1 MKTII
6 FTIMLALTIIQ
17 SSKAQ
22 KQYIDIVSLQTLV
35 ENNETEFDKQK
46 ATRDQAAVVMAYETT
61 NRTIL
66 AKAKAKFVELANR
79 YNSLG
84 TAIDAAN
91 IGLQATPMVNN
102 IVRNQAELIKLCEG
116 VPAISILAL
125 QSEIEFVQRSKSLV
139 SYLIGLSA
147 SAGVINQMKMTE
159 RRILFDFV
167 ISELNAIEF
176 KSSKLVGMVRFYNNR
191 ELLRSVNPFQ
201 NWIDQDKKLAKDV
214 IGNYKGLGL

>member
-6 FTIMLALTIIQ
+6 FTILFTLTIIQ

-22 KQYIDIVSLQTLV
+22 KQYIDIISLQTLV